1 MTGNSDSNSFV
12 PAGSIALKPL
22 MRGLLMA
29 GLVSFA
35 GGAFAQDPSIQTF
48 PSPYMAAKDT
58 PLKTIAKGATVNA
71 ETEAYWDLPSDSPQR
86 TSYDANF
93 VNKIAEG
100 VWSLGSPNL
109 VNMNVVQGPDGLIVM
124 DTGDNVED
132 AENFYKLLR
141 SATDAPI
148 RAIVYSHEHYVMG
161 AKYLVDEEA
170 RRGNKEIKIIGHP
183 NTNSEVAKT
192 GGVSAAHAEVGS
204 VLFARSVEQFNFYM
218 PLEGPDSGFKNSVVP
233 GAGGFVPVNTPVE
246 DGQEM
251 KIAGLDVVF
260 YTKGVGTDTSNQVL
274 VWIPSRRIAMNNIIW
289 GWYPNIYSAR
299 GGRYRD
305 PTLWM
310 ASVDILRALKPD
322 ILLSTHSTPLAD
334 PAAINQRLQDY
345 RDGLAYV
352 LDQTLKGILLGQ
364 GPDEL
369 RYSVK
374 LPERLQKSPILV
386 QNYGEVSIMSP
397 RIFTAVFGQFD
408 RNAAHLHKLHPK
420 EEAGR
425 MVQAMGGVSA
435 TYDKAA
441 KAHADG
447 DYLWA
452 CQLADYV
459 VQVDPTQKHRQL
471 KADCLRQ
478 MGYRTTSTNTRSW
491 MLSQALELEGKTAVI
506 KTVPGVPASIM
517 GNLADYVNFYRV
529 RVNSDR
535 SAQTDQL
542 LALEFDEKQRYG
554 LHVRRSLV
562 DYVPDLAK
570 APRPADVTVSMKP
583 ETWVLVFNNLADPS
597 VLIDQGDIKVIK
609 GDKDSAKAIFALF
622 DPIYDWKNDP
632 ALVKLGEKLKSMA
645 ESAPN

>member
-1 MTGNSDSNSFV
+1 MRRSSGSNSYLRV
-12 PAGSIALKPL
+12 SLRVLQPIARSLLIAGVVAY
-22 MRGLLMA
+22 
-29 GLVSFA
+29 V
-35 GGAFAQDPSIQTF
+35 GAAAAEDPKIQTF
-48 PSPYMAAKDT
+48 PSPYMAAKDV

-71 ETEAYWDLPSDSPQR
+71 ETEAYWSLPNDSSQR

-93 VNKIAEG
+93 VNKIADG
-100 VWSLGSPNL
+100 VWSLGSPSL

-124 DTGDNVED
+124 DTGDNAED

-141 SATDAPI
+141 SVSDAPI

-170 RRGNKEIKIIGHP
+170 KRGNKNIKIIGHP
-183 NTNSEVAKT
+183 KTNSEVAKT
-192 GGVSAAHAEVGS
+192 GGVSAAHAEAGS
-204 VLFARSVEQFNFYM
+204 VLFARSVQQFNFYM
-218 PLEGPDSGFKNSVVP
+218 PTEGPDSGFKNSVVP

-246 DGQEM
+246 DGQKM
-251 KIAGLDVVF
+251 KLAGLDVVF
-260 YTKGVGTDTSNQVL
+260 YTKGVGTDTNNQVL
-274 VWIPSRRIAMNNIIW
+274 VWIPSRRIAMNNVIW
-289 GWYPNIYSAR
+289 GWFPNIYSAR

-310 ASVDILRALKPD
+310 ASVDIIRALKPA

-334 PAAINQRLQDY
+334 PAAIDQRLQDY

-397 RIFTAVFGQFD
+397 RIFTAIFGQFD

-425 MVQAMGGVSA
+425 MVQAMGGVNA

-452 CQLADYV
+452 CQLADYL
-459 VQVDPTQKHRQL
+459 VQVDPSQQNRQL

-506 KTVPGVPASIM
+506 KTVPGVPASVM
-517 GNLADYVNFYRV
+517 GNLSDYVNFYRV
-529 RVNSDR
+529 RVNSER
-535 SAQTDQL
+535 SAQTEQL
-542 LALEFDEKQRYG
+542 LALEFDKKQRYG

-562 DYVPDLAK
+562 DYVPNVAK
-570 APRPADVTVSMKP
+570 APRPADVVVSMKP

-597 VLIDQGDIKVIK
+597 ALIDQGAIQVTR
-609 GDKDSAKAIFALF
+609 GDKEAAKAIFALF
-622 DPIYDWKNDP
+622 DPVYDWKNDP
-632 ALVKLGEKLKSMA
+632 ALVQLGEKLKSQNA
-645 ESAPN
+645 SAPD